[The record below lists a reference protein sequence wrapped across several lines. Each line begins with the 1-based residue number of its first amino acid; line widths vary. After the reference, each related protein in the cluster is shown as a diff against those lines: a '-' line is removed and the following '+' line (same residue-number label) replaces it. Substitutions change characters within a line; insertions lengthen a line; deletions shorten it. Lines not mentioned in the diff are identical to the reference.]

1 MRKIGSLIF
10 ICLILIFSGC
20 STGSGNSN
28 KAGTKMP
35 AGGEVADISFVEY
48 EHDFGKVTEGEKV
61 GCVFSFTNRGPGNLV
76 ISSASVSCG
85 CTVTKYNK
93 NPVAP
98 GEGGTLEVVFDTS
111 GRNGTQTKTVS
122 VSSNSKTPVVI
133 LKITAEVIPNRK

>member
-10 ICLILIFSGC
+10 VCIILVFSGC
-20 STGSGNSN
+20 RTGSGNN
-28 KAGTKMP
+28 TKTGIKIP
-35 AGGEVADISFVEY
+35 AEGEIADISFTEY

-61 GCVFSFTNRGPGNLV
+61 GYAFSFTNKGPANLV

-93 NPVAP
+93 NPIAP
-98 GEGGTLEVVFDTS
+98 GEEGTLEVVFDTS
-111 GRNGTQTKTVS
+111 GRDGTQTKTIS

-133 LKITAEVIPNRK
+133 LKITAEVIPNSK